1 MIILTRKDV
10 EISRIQHPTKEGQI
24 TILTY
29 QGQKFRLISVFAAN
43 QEKEAKNF
51 WRDLTDNRGKFCVLL
66 QESEQHSVWGKI
78 SLDQLGTDADVD
90 TKSIPFT
97 QACLIL
103 LQTVY
108 LDIEDLL
115 GARQAKLFQKDLT
128 SFFEQWHFPQA
139 DNAKAVAQ
147 LLEIDPLKNLN
158 IPTWE
163 EHHLINLLQE
173 LHRLGKEYFG
183 NDNFAEGMGEILADM
198 PQTEINQFFSWLNQ
212 SPLGKLWR
220 E

>member
-1 MIILTRKDV
+1 MIILTREDV
-10 EISRIQHPTKEGQI
+10 EISRIQHPTKERQI

-29 QGQKFRLISVFAAN
+29 QGHSFRLISVFAAN

-51 WRDLTDNRGKFCVLL
+51 WRDLTDNQGKFCILL
-66 QESEQHSVWGKI
+66 KEPQQHSVWGKI
-78 SLDQLGTDADVD
+78 SLDKLGTDVDVD
-90 TKSIPFT
+90 TQSIPFT
-97 QACLIL
+97 QACLLL

-108 LDIEDLL
+108 LEIEDLL
-115 GARQAKLFQKDLT
+115 GKRQAKSFKKDIT
-128 SFFEQWHFPQA
+128 NFFEQWHFPQA
-139 DNAKAVAQ
+139 DNAQAVDQ

-198 PQTEINQFFSWLNQ
+198 PQIEITQFFSWLNQ
-212 SPLGKLWR
+212 SPLGRLWR

>member
-10 EISRIQHPTKEGQI
+10 EISRIQHPTKERQI

-29 QGQKFRLISVFAAN
+29 QGQYFRLISVFAAH

-51 WRDLTDNRGKFCVLL
+51 WRDLTDNQGKFCILL
-66 QESEQHSVWGKI
+66 KEPQQHSVWGKI
-78 SLDQLGTDADVD
+78 SLDQLGTDVDVD

-97 QACLIL
+97 QACLLL

-108 LDIEDLL
+108 LEIEDLL
-115 GARQAKLFQKDLT
+115 GARQAKLFKKDIT
-128 SFFEQWHFPQA
+128 SFFEQWRFPQA
-139 DNAKAVAQ
+139 DNAKAVDQ
-147 LLEIDPLKNLN
+147 LLTMDPLKNLN

-173 LHRLGKEYFG
+173 LHRLGKAFFG
-183 NDNFAEGMGEILADM
+183 NENFAEGIGEILTDM
-198 PQTEINQFFSWLNQ
+198 PQSEINQFFSWLNQ

-220 E
+220 D